1 MRLETGSV
9 NKVTKIIV
17 AGVSSAALAGGIGAG
32 LAYADPTPSPSPTAS
47 ASPSASPTTTEN
59 PKERK
64 ERKERRGLMAKALH
78 GEVTLAGKKHRVVV
92 FQRGPVE
99 KISDTS
105 LTVKSKDGFTASYAL
120 TPETKIR
127 KKKADLALSDLK
139 VGDRVRVVA
148 TKDGSAVTANRI
160 RALGK

>member
-1 MRLETGSV
+1 M

-32 LAYADPTPSPSPTAS
+32 LAYADPTPTPSASPTAS
-47 ASPSASPTTTEN
+47 ASPSASPTTNAN
-59 PKERK
+59 PEERK
-64 ERKERRGLMAKALH
+64 ERKDRKGLMARALH

-92 FQRGPVE
+92 FQRGPVD
-99 KISDTS
+99 KISDSS
-105 LTVKSKDGFTASYAL
+105 LTVKSEDGFTASYAL
-120 TPETKIR
+120 TPDTKVR
-127 KKKADLALSDLK
+127 KKKDDLALSDLK

-148 TKDGSAVTANRI
+148 TKDGSTVTANRI

>member
-1 MRLETGSV
+1 MATETGSM

-32 LAYADPTPSPSPTAS
+32 LAYADPTPTPSPSPTTS
-47 ASPSASPTTTEN
+47 ASPSASPTTKAN

-64 ERKERRGLMAKALH
+64 ERKGLMAKALH

-92 FQRGPVE
+92 FQRGPVD

-105 LTVKSKDGFTASYAL
+105 ITVKSKDGFTASYAL
-120 TPETKIR
+120 TPETKVR
-127 KKKADLALSDLK
+127 KKKADLPLSDLK

>member
-1 MRLETGSV
+1 M
-9 NKVTKIIV
+9 NKVTKIII

-32 LAYADPTPSPSPTAS
+32 LAYADPTPPPSASPTTS
-47 ASPSASPTTTEN
+47 ASPSASPTTKAN

-64 ERKERRGLMAKALH
+64 ARKGLMGKALH
-78 GEVTLAGKKHRVVV
+78 GEATLGGKKHRVVV

-120 TPETKIR
+120 TPETKVR
-127 KKKADLALSDLK
+127 KKKADLALSDIK

>member
-1 MRLETGSV
+1 M

-17 AGVSSAALAGGIGAG
+17 AGVSTVALAGGIGAG
-32 LAYADPTPSPSPTAS
+32 LAYADPTPTPSPSPTAS
-47 ASPSASPTTTEN
+47 ASPSASPTTKAN

-64 ERKERRGLMAKALH
+64 ERKGLMAKALH

-92 FQRGPVE
+92 FQRGPLE

-105 LTVKSKDGFTASYAL
+105 ITVKSKDGFTASYAL
-120 TPETKIR
+120 TSETKVR
-127 KKKADLALSDLK
+127 KKKDDLALGDLK

-148 TKDGSAVTANRI
+148 TKDGSTVTADRV
-160 RALGK
+160 RLLGK